1 MEKFM
6 TDKIKKVSDGIK
18 PEDKSISRRAMFKS
32 GVAAGVAVAVAPTEV
47 MAKSSRHTH
56 WDYVADVVVIG
67 AGCSGLPAAIRA
79 RDAGLS
85 VILIDQNFD
94 VGGKMLHSGAQV
106 SLGGG
111 DPVQLRD
118 IKGLKDKEGF
128 LDVPPMHKPEEMT
141 EDVDFLFRDM
151 TDWSVIDNAA
161 QAPYRFNERDLHRAW
176 ADNCAGARQ
185 FLIDNYV
192 RFGRISGTHPGGG
205 ISRARRAVAFLM
217 LGSKTDI
224 KAGTVTRQD
233 AGIVNKSS
241 SAFAPRIMM
250 NTVDIPKNAVSNGAA
265 LARGLEFSAREKGA
279 QFMLNRRMT
288 ELIREQPFSGRV
300 IGVRAS
306 YTPRFDPVTGK
317 QLESY
322 FSNGNVVD
330 RSESITIRARKAVML
345 SSGGMSG
352 NPQFRSMFYP
362 GFRDPAY
369 GSSAAALLGKHGQDA
384 SGQIAALRIGANLA
398 GMQQNLH
405 IGLTG
410 HIPARIGTEDSYTDM
425 YPGHPT
431 FTYRGSTGI
440 SMGLSSY
447 AQLIAVNQV
456 GQRFYNEMDLVKN
469 YNTPV
474 WPGGK
479 AAGSPTHSMQHV
491 QGDWRNCHPTWIG
504 QQYNRYTGI
513 DAALQINEGSTSPD
527 FYAGPSWAIFDQG
540 TVERDKSFT
549 MGYPWLTNNGCFFQ
563 ADTIEELADKIMGYK
578 FQRVKLKHLADTVKK
593 WNGFVDGGADPEF
606 GRGKDAP
613 MYKLNK
619 APFYAALIAPTWH
632 DSYGGIRINGKAEAI
647 DMEGRPIPGLYA
659 GGEVSGGG
667 SMHGLG
673 RCLVHGFIA
682 GGSIAALP

>member
-1 MEKFM
+1 M
-6 TDKIKKVSDGIK
+6 TDTIKKVSDEIK

-47 MAKSSRHTH
+47 MAQSSRHTH

-94 VGGKMLHSGAQV
+94 VGGKMLHSGSQV

-265 LARGLEFSAREKGA
+265 LARGLEFSTREKGA
-279 QFMLNRRMT
+279 QFILNRRMT
-288 ELIREQPFSGRV
+288 ELIREQQK
-300 IGVRAS
+300 
-306 YTPRFDPVTGK
+306 Y
-317 QLESY
+317 
-322 FSNGNVVD
+322 
-330 RSESITIRARKAVML
+330 
-345 SSGGMSG
+345 
-352 NPQFRSMFYP
+352 
-362 GFRDPAY
+362 
-369 GSSAAALLGKHGQDA
+369 
-384 SGQIAALRIGANLA
+384 
-398 GMQQNLH
+398 
-405 IGLTG
+405 
-410 HIPARIGTEDSYTDM
+410 
-425 YPGHPT
+425 
-431 FTYRGSTGI
+431 
-440 SMGLSSY
+440 
-447 AQLIAVNQV
+447 
-456 GQRFYNEMDLVKN
+456 
-469 YNTPV
+469 
-474 WPGGK
+474 
-479 AAGSPTHSMQHV
+479 
-491 QGDWRNCHPTWIG
+491 
-504 QQYNRYTGI
+504 
-513 DAALQINEGSTSPD
+513 STSRSQ
-527 FYAGPSWAIFDQG
+527 SWRQ
-540 TVERDKSFT
+540 T
-549 MGYPWLTNNGCFFQ
+549 M
-563 ADTIEELADKIMGYK
+563 A
-578 FQRVKLKHLADTVKK
+578 
-593 WNGFVDGGADPEF
+593 
-606 GRGKDAP
+606 
-613 MYKLNK
+613 
-619 APFYAALIAPTWH
+619 
-632 DSYGGIRINGKAEAI
+632 
-647 DMEGRPIPGLYA
+647 
-659 GGEVSGGG
+659 
-667 SMHGLG
+667 
-673 RCLVHGFIA
+673 
-682 GGSIAALP
+682 